1 MHNKWIW
8 LGCLILLAYLS
19 PYVIY
24 GEDVHIRVHDNMD
37 SNIVWYK
44 VLAESGSIFT
54 LTDVQLPYAIDGLP
68 RSALPSAFDAAL
80 WLYVLFE
87 PITAYTI
94 SQTIM
99 RFAAFFGM
107 YLLLTRF
114 VVKKETTPWITVGI
128 SLAFAMLPYWP
139 SGVLSIAGMPLAL
152 YVFLMIRKYRTNAP
166 KHTWVLLL
174 LIPFFANFV
183 LSFVFFL
190 AVIGALWLIDRIRY
204 KEWNWTFLPHWQ

>member
-1 MHNKWIW
+1 MSFKAFSNFMHNKWIW

-114 VVKKETTPWITVGI
+114 VVKKRQHPG
-128 SLAFAMLPYWP
+128 
-139 SGVLSIAGMPLAL
+139 
-152 YVFLMIRKYRTNAP
+152 
-166 KHTWVLLL
+166 
-174 LIPFFANFV
+174 
-183 LSFVFFL
+183 
-190 AVIGALWLIDRIRY
+190 
-204 KEWNWTFLPHWQ
+204 

>member
-1 MHNKWIW
+1 
-8 LGCLILLAYLS
+8 
-19 PYVIY
+19 
-24 GEDVHIRVHDNMD
+24 
-37 SNIVWYK
+37 
-44 VLAESGSIFT
+44 
-54 LTDVQLPYAIDGLP
+54 
-68 RSALPSAFDAAL
+68 
-80 WLYVLFE
+80 
-87 PITAYTI
+87 
-94 SQTIM
+94 
-99 RFAAFFGM
+99 
-107 YLLLTRF
+107 
-114 VVKKETTPWITVGI
+114 
-128 SLAFAMLPYWP
+128 MLPYWP